1 MPNYIKNRIT
11 IIGTPEQVSEVFD
24 KYNTHYPS
32 TFTKSHDGKLIF
44 KNDETGEYGWL
55 DELSNEFTRRNER
68 TVVGLPD
75 GWTIEIT
82 PIIEH
87 FPDFKKIIQPPKDD
101 AYNNL
106 PNQREAEKS
115 PNWWRTWNLKYWG
128 TKWNSSENEKESDN
142 TFTFITAW
150 SGVTE
155 LIRIMSSQNP
165 EVEIDYEYAD
175 EDTGYN
181 CASYSFKNGEVLT
194 KKEPQGGT
202 LDAYELSFKLR
213 PDDKEYY
220 NLQDGAYVHIEE

>member
-11 IIGTPEQVSEVFD
+11 IIGTTEQVSEVFD

-32 TFTKSHDGKLIF
+32 TFRKSYDGLLIF
-44 KNDETGEYGWL
+44 KNDKTGEYGWL
-55 DELSNEFTRRNER
+55 DEISNEFTRRNEKA
-68 TVVGLPD
+68 VIGLPD
-75 GWTIEIT
+75 DWTVEIT
-82 PIIEH
+82 PIMEH
-87 FPDFKKIIQPPKDD
+87 FPDFEKIIQPPKDD
-101 AYNNL
+101 AYNDL

-115 PNWWRTWNLKYWG
+115 PSWWRTWNLKYWG

-150 SGVTE
+150 SGVPE
-155 LIRIMSSQNP
+155 LIRIMSSQIP
-165 EVEIDYEYAD
+165 DVQIDYEYAD

-194 KKEPQGGT
+194 KKEPEGGT

-220 NLQDGAYVHIEE
+220 NLEDGAYVYIEE